1 MTSRIDKNN
10 PDNFLEQVYENSFA
24 PQIAAAQSL
33 TTWAIDGKV
42 YPTYKKFEKIFENY
56 DNKHKDYGNG
66 WLYYK
71 NDMAYP
77 KDLDGTLDFHRFI
90 KACIAD
96 SGLPIKVKDFQKA
109 WGVKYEPGAYS
120 GLHSHTPGKQLTA
133 VLFLTHVEQNDL
145 YPLAGSLVTLQ
156 PLDHEINYVQH
167 TPKPGDC
174 IIMDGKVYHGTYPT
188 LNERRVFVCDF
199 EYEVTNID

>member
-1 MTSRIDKNN
+1 MTSRIDKEN
-10 PDNFLEQVYENSFA
+10 PENFLDQMYETSFG
-24 PQIAAAQSL
+24 PQIRAAQTL
-33 TTWAIDGKV
+33 TTWVIDGNV
-42 YPTYKKFEKIFENY
+42 YPTYKKFEKIFT
-56 DNKHKDYGNG
+56 DHDKSHKDYGNG
-66 WLYYK
+66 YLHYK

-77 KDLDGTLDFHRFI
+77 TDIDGTLDFHRFI

-96 SGLPIKVKDFQKA
+96 SGLPIKVLDFKKA
-109 WGVKYEPGAYS
+109 WGVKYPPGAYS

-133 VLFLTHVEQNDL
+133 VLCLNHIEQDDT

-167 TPKPGDC
+167 KLTPGDC
-174 IIMDGKVYHGTYPT
+174 IIMDGRVYHGTYPT

-199 EYEVTNID
+199 NYEQAIW

>member
-10 PDNFLEQVYENSFA
+10 PDIFLNQIYENRFA
-24 PQIAAAQSL
+24 PQIRAAQTL
-33 TTWAIDGKV
+33 TTWAIDGNA
-42 YPTYKKFEKIFENY
+42 YPTYKKFEKIFTDY
-56 DNKHKDYGNG
+56 DKKHKDYGNG
-66 WLYYK
+66 WLHYK
-71 NDMAYP
+71 TDMAYP
-77 KDLDGTLDFHRFI
+77 TDIDETLDFHRFI

-96 SGLPIKVKDFQKA
+96 SRLPIKVLDFKKA
-109 WGVKYEPGAYS
+109 WGVKYPPGAYS

-133 VLFLTHVEQNDL
+133 VLCLSYIEQDDI

-167 TPKPGDC
+167 KLKPGDC
-174 IIMDGKVYHGTYPT
+174 VIMDGRVYHGTYPT

-199 EYEVTNID
+199 DYEVVD